1 MTSHVRVR
9 WVASGRVQGVGFRRF
24 VERCA
29 TRHGVAGWVRNRA
42 DGAVEIEVEG
52 PAPVVERLRVEVEK
66 GPPGARVT
74 SLESESVVSPEE
86 LLPNPF
92 SSRRG

>member
-1 MTSHVRVR
+1 MTSPVRVR
-9 WVASGRVQGVGFRRF
+9 WVASGRVQGVGFRRY

-29 TRHGVAGWVRNRA
+29 VRHGVAGWVRNRD

-52 PAPVVERLRVEVEK
+52 PATVVERLRSDVEQ

-74 SLESESVVSPEE
+74 SLASETVAAGDP
-86 LLPNPF
+86 LPNPF
-92 SSRRG
+92 TIRRG